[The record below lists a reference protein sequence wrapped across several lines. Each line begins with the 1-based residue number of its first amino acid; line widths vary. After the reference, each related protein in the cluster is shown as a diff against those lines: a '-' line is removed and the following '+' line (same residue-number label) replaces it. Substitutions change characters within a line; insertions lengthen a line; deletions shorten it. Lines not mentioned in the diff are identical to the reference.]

1 MKVLSQEK
9 IREEIKSPS
18 KKLEIEA
25 AIAQQERIKFHAD
38 TNVCAIKGKPYS
50 SFETFVRSLLPS
62 DKFAVTMNLLKFPIP
77 TNEITDSVFTKL
89 SKIFDGRNPANNYQF
104 HNTQERDDWEYYR
117 QEKLR
122 EPSVWANK
130 AWEYFKTEINCV
142 MVVDMPSEVDA
153 TDKYPQPYFYFVPID
168 SVISYKVDK
177 MSGNMKWIIFTTK
190 DEYVVID
197 GFSYR
202 TYAKVKDRNTNREE
216 LGELLSDNPH
226 GLPYCPARFFWS
238 EPLSLSTPDIKKSP
252 LSKELAALDYYL
264 FRDLAKKHL
273 DLYGS
278 YPIYSG
284 YEEECDYQ
292 DKDGNRCSHG
302 VLQKPDGDYLTDPM
316 GNIVPCPKCKGKK
329 ALAGPG
335 SYIEVPVPMDGQ
347 PDMRNPVQMLT
358 IDKSSLDYNVQENE
372 RLKANIIAACV
383 GVDNSIVNEAS
394 LTDKQIEVAFES
406 QDAVLN
412 RVKKGFEEA
421 QEWVD
426 TTCCIL
432 RYGDLFISAK
442 INYGTEFY
450 TLTAEVLRS
459 RYTKAKEGGA
469 SQAELD
475 AIRQQLIE
483 TEYRHNPLMLQ
494 RMLILSDI
502 EPYVHLN
509 NLETKELY
517 EGGLITKEEYLVK
530 KDFSG
535 YIRRFERENDNI
547 LEFGAQKPYSNK
559 IEIIYNTLLNYAR
572 GKQIEEV

>member
-18 KKLEIEA
+18 RKLEIAA
-25 AIAQQERIKFHAD
+25 AIEQQERIKFHAD
-38 TNVCAIKGKPYS
+38 TNVEAIKGKPYRR
-50 SFETFVRSLLPS
+50 FEDFVASLLPK
-62 DKFAVTMNLLKFPIP
+62 DKFLITMNLLKFPIP
-77 TNEITDSVFTKL
+77 TNEITDSVFVRL

-117 QEKLR
+117 QEILK
-122 EPSVWANK
+122 EPSVWSNK

-142 MVVDMPSEVDA
+142 MVVDMPSEPNPE
-153 TDKYPQPYFYFVPID
+153 DKRPQPYFYFLPIS
-168 SVISYKVDK
+168 SVLSYEVDK
-177 MSGNMKWIIFTTK
+177 KTGNMEWIIFK
-190 DEYVVID
+190 AKKVFVVID
-197 GFSYR
+197 EYSYR
-202 TYAKVKDRNTNREE
+202 TYKIVKDKNTAAEQ

-292 DKDGNRCSHG
+292 DNEGNRCAHG
-302 VLQKPDGDYLTDPM
+302 ALQKPDGSFLTDAM

-335 SYIEVPVPMDGQ
+335 SYIEVPVPVDGQ

-358 IDKSSLDYNVQENE
+358 IDNKSLEYNVKENE

-394 LTDKQIEVAFES
+394 LTDKQIDVAFES

-432 RYGDLFISAK
+432 RYGEAFIAAR

-459 RYTKAKEGGA
+459 RYTKAKQGGA

-475 AIRQQLIE
+475 ALRQQLIE

-502 EPYVHLN
+502 EPFVHLSGEEMRT
-509 NLETKELY
+509 LHEK
-517 EGGLITKEEYLVK
+517 GLVSKEELLVK
-530 KDFSG
+530 NDFAG
-535 YIRRFERENDNI
+535 FIRRFERENDNI
-547 LEFGAQKPYSNK
+547 LEFGTQMPYFKK
-559 IEIIYNTLLNYAR
+559 IDTINQTLIEYAR
-572 GKQIEEV
+572 GKQTNEG